1 MSRRPRRRPV
11 LLALVI
17 TAVLVGT
24 DAGCAVTGGSSGGGL
39 AGKYFVWDP
48 YPQFDQKSAW
58 AGLLN
63 ACGKEAGVTVIRNS
77 YDTGEMATMVEVA
90 APQQAQPDV
99 LIVDNPTV
107 STLAHMKL
115 LTTTAQSRLDTSAV
129 EPNLLAAGRLD
140 GSTYGVPIG
149 ANTLALYYNK
159 AVLKAAGVDV
169 SSITDWA
176 SLTSALRRVTATG
189 RKGITFAAVDTE
201 EGTFQFLPWFW
212 GAGAQLGNTRSAQA
226 VAALTLLTDWVRK
239 GYTVPTVLTNTQDTS
254 WKDFQSGNV
263 AFAENGTW
271 QLAPAGKLPFD
282 YGIVRV
288 PARNGGSAAVP
299 LGGEFVT
306 VPVQQDASR
315 YAVSSRIVTCLTSA
329 QNSLAT
335 DRTLSYIA
343 PTAAVQRKQVAAD
356 PSLAVWVSAVQS
368 AKGRTS
374 DNLGPAYPAI
384 SSGLANAVHDSLSGS
399 KSPQAA
405 LAAAKPAAK

>member
-1 MSRRPRRRPV
+1 MV
-11 LLALVI
+11 LAVVI
-17 TAVLVGT
+17 TALLVGT
-24 DAGCAVTGGSSGGGL
+24 DAGCTATSGSSAAGL

-48 YPQFDQKSAW
+48 YPQFDRDSAW

-63 ACGKEAGVTVIRNS
+63 TCGKEAGVSIIRNS

-90 APQQAQPDV
+90 APQQDQPDV
-99 LIVDNPTV
+99 LIVDNPAV
-107 STLAHMKL
+107 STLASMKL
-115 LTTTAQSRLDTSAV
+115 LTTTAGSRIDTSAV

-159 AVLKAAGVDV
+159 AVLKAAGVDI
-169 SSITDWA
+169 SSVTDWA
-176 SLTSALRRVTATG
+176 TLTDALQQVTAVG
-189 RKGITFAAVDTE
+189 RKGITFAAVATE

-239 GYTVPTVLTNTQDTS
+239 GYTTPTVLTNTQDTS
-254 WKDFQSGNV
+254 WKDFQSGTV

-271 QLAPAGKLPFD
+271 QLTPARKLPFG
-282 YGIVRV
+282 YGIIPV
-288 PARNGGSAAVP
+288 PARDGGSAAVP

-306 VPVQQDASR
+306 VPVQKDTAR
-315 YAVSSRIVTCLTSA
+315 YAVSSRIVACLTSA
-329 QNSLAT
+329 ENSQAT

-343 PTAAVQRKQVAAD
+343 PTATVQRKQVAAD
-356 PSLAVWVSAVQS
+356 PGLAVWVRAVQS
-368 AKGRTS
+368 ARGRTS
-374 DNLGPAYPAI
+374 DNLGAAYPAI
-384 SSGLANAVHDSLSGS
+384 SLGLANAVHTSLGGS